1 MNVLEDIKI
10 KILSVPF
17 TSFTLPSLE
26 ISLLTAYLK
35 QKGFNV
41 EACYPAYLYADFL
54 GWEDYKYIR
63 DNDYGQKFFLRYY
76 LKTELSL

>member
-26 ISLLTAYLK
+26 ISLLTGYLK

-41 EACYPAYLYADFL
+41 EACYPAYL
-54 GWEDYKYIR
+54 
-63 DNDYGQKFFLRYY
+63 
-76 LKTELSL
+76 LSLIHI